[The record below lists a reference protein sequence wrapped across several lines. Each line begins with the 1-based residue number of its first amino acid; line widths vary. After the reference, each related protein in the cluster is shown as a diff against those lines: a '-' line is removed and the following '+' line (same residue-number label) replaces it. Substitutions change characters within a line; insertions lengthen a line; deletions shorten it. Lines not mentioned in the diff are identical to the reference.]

1 MTSTQDGAHRVEE
14 RGRFSSRRKTAAV
27 LRLLRGEELDVLSRE
42 LGVTAATLA
51 QWRER
56 FLLAG
61 QAALKSRPADGRD
74 EAVRR
79 LQAKIGEV
87 VMENELI
94 RARCHALEA
103 GRPLAPG
110 RSR

>member
-1 MTSTQDGAHRVEE
+1 M
-14 RGRFSSRRKTAAV
+14 
-27 LRLLRGEELDVLSRE
+27 LRLLRGEEIDVLSRE

-61 QAALKSRPADGRD
+61 QAALKSRPPDGRD
-74 EAVRR
+74 EEVRR

-87 VMENELI
+87 LDGERVDP
-94 RARCHALEA
+94 RALPRA
-103 GRPLAPG
+103 GGGTPF
-110 RSR
+110 